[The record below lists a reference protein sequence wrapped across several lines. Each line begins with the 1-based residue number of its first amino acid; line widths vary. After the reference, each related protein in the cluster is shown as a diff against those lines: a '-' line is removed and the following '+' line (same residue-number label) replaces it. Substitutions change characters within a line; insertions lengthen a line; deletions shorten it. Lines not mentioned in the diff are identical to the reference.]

1 MKKTISIHLGK
12 QQFIIEEDAFS
23 RLNDYLKTLEASFN
37 NEDGSLEI
45 MEDIEMRCAELLSQQ
60 TANGQQVVTLKEV
73 DEAIESLGHPDE
85 INDGTS
91 DENTTKSAQNTHQNE
106 QTNQPKRLFRDVEN
120 GKIAGVCSG
129 LANYLAIDPVIIK
142 IIFRF
147 RHHIFKCLI

>member
-1 MKKTISIHLGK
+1 MKKTISIHLGR

-73 DEAIESLGHPDE
+73 TEAIESLGHPDE
-85 INDGTS
+85 INEPI
-91 DENTTKSAQNTHQNE
+91 DENTAQ
-106 QTNQPKRLFRDVEN
+106 QTNNFLQTESGPAPK
-120 GKIAGVCSG
+120 
-129 LANYLAIDPVIIK
+129 
-142 IIFRF
+142 
-147 RHHIFKCLI
+147 